1 MSNNSMQ
8 LKVVLPH
15 QIFLNQSGVKRL
27 VLLTRQG
34 SMGILPHRLDCVVP
48 LVPGVLAYET
58 DTIKEQY
65 LALDIGIM
73 VKSGF
78 EVVIAV
84 RRAFKSENLQELHER
99 IELEFCQ
106 QDEQE
111 KQVHLA
117 LRVMRNELVR
127 RFVELKTYE

>member
-1 MSNNSMQ
+1 MQ

-99 IELEFCQ
+99 IDLEFCQ

>member
-99 IELEFCQ
+99 IDLEFCQ

>member
-1 MSNNSMQ
+1 MQ